1 MTRPACADAQVDLGL
16 YCICVQ
22 RALLG
27 IAFSII
33 MIILLNTCM
42 LGNFQLFCL
51 LQTFFQNKPLKN
63 LSGTLSECQ
72 TVWIQIRPDVMS
84 DLIWVQIVCK
94 DYQQTTTFAAGSQRV
109 HVCSIFLWEIFVTMA
124 IEQIICSQ
132 LFVLF

>member
-16 YCICVQ
+16 YCICAQ
-22 RALLG
+22 SALLG

-33 MIILLNTCM
+33 MIILLTICM

-51 LQTFFQNKPLKN
+51 LQPFFQNKLFQKN

-84 DLIWVQIVCK
+84 DLLWVQIVCK

-109 HVCSIFLWEIFVTMA
+109 HVCSMIL
-124 IEQIICSQ
+124 
-132 LFVLF
+132 